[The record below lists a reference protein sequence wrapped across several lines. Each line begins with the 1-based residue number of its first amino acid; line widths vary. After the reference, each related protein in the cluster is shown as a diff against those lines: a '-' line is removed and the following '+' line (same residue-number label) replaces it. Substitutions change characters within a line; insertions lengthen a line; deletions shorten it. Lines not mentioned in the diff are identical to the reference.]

1 MQGEEHRRPGRV
13 EQEHEEEGDLRLQR
27 IGMGGAPDPPD
38 GDGHED
44 IERGPDGT
52 EDPVGWVEGW
62 LLELGVP
69 GGNLRDRRQ
78 RAEGA
83 EAEG

>member
-1 MQGEEHRRPGRV
+1 MQGEEHGRPGRV

-27 IGMGGAPDPPD
+27 IRMGGPPNPPD
-38 GDGHED
+38 GDGHQHV
-44 IERGPDGT
+44 ERGPDRA
-52 EDPVGWVEGW
+52 EDPVGRVEGG

-69 GGNLRDRRQ
+69 PGNLRDRRQ